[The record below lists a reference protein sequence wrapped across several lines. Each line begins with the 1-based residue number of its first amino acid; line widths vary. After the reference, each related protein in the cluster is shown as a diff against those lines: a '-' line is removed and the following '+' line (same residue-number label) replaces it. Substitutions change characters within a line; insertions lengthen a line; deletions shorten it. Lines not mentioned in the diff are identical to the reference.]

1 MIALALRITVEVFR
15 VLSQDTEKLT
25 AKTLLDYYNAKELVP
40 FTVSQLMEIFEI
52 FNIDN
57 IKSNSEDWEDTGSQ
71 KTGCFSTSHS
81 KIN

>member
-15 VLSQDTEKLT
+15 VLTQDTEKLT
-25 AKTLLDYYNAKELVP
+25 AKTLLDYYNATELVP

-57 IKSNSEDWEDTGSQ
+57 IKSNSEDWENTGNQ
-71 KTGCFSTSHS
+71 KSGCFSTAQQLVD
-81 KIN
+81 